1 MTRIQQQ
8 LDQILQNTQRK
19 LIESQQL
26 MPVRTHEGI
35 LVGSVKIISRD
46 TLKDLWQFDHMIY
59 EGVFLNKAAI
69 KLANLLAI
77 SKKPT
82 ISTDSLYRLD
92 QEYGKFYVESQLM
105 SVRVQQAKNSKNYD
119 KSDIYLAR
127 YIQAKDQAERAKRQV
142 LALTA
147 T

>member
-1 MTRIQQQ
+1 MTKIQRQ
-8 LDQILQNTQRK
+8 LDLILQSTQRR
-19 LIESQQL
+19 LINSQQL

-46 TLKDLWQFDHMIY
+46 TLKDLWQFNELIY
-59 EGVFLNKAAI
+59 QGIFLNKAAI

-77 SKKPT
+77 CQKPT
-82 ISTDSLYRLD
+82 VDSDRLYRLD
-92 QEYGKFYVESQLM
+92 QEYGKYFVDSQQLLI
-105 SVRVQQAKNSKNYD
+105 RLHQARNSKDYD

-127 YIQAKDQAERAKRQV
+127 YTQAKDQAERAKRQV